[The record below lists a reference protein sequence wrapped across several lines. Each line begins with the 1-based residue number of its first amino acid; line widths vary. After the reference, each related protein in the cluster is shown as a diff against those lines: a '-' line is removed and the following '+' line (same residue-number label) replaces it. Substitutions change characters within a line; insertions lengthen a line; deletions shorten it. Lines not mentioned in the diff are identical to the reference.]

1 MRYLEGR
8 GGCVNLSNLFFG
20 NGLSGSILFVMG
32 DGDVDSLEFK
42 VVKQFLPLSIKV
54 ENGLPRPLVAYL
66 NIFPRDSP
74 SHARAE
80 AFQDRFLYGEAGG
93 EMLIRIGLRAAVI
106 DFPLSK
112 HFLFEPFR
120 IFLYRMFDSFDFDD
134 VDSDSKDHHLPCKRK
149 VFSGR

>member
-8 GGCVNLSNLFFG
+8 GGCVNLPNLFFG

-32 DGDVDSLEFK
+32 DGDVDGFELK
-42 VVKQFLPLSIKV
+42 VVEQFLPLSIKI
-54 ENGLPRPLVAYL
+54 ENGLPRSLVVYL
-66 NIFPRDSP
+66 NVFPCDSS

-80 AFQDRFLYGEAGG
+80 AFQDCFLYGEAGG
-93 EMLIRIGLRAAVI
+93 EMLARIGLRATVI

-112 HFLFEPFR
+112 NFSFESFR

-134 VDSDSKDHHLPCKRK
+134 VDSDSKNHKLPRKRR
-149 VFSGR
+149 VLSGR

>member
-1 MRYLEGR
+1 
-8 GGCVNLSNLFFG
+8 
-20 NGLSGSILFVMG
+20 MG
-32 DGDVDSLEFK
+32 DGDVDSFKFK
-42 VVKQFLPLSIKV
+42 VVEQFLPLSIKI
-54 ENGLPRPLVAYL
+54 ENGLPRSLVAHL

-106 DFPLSK
+106 DFPLGK
-112 HFLFEPFR
+112 NFLFEPFR

-134 VDSDSKDHHLPCKRK
+134 VDSNSKDHNLPCKRK
-149 VFSGR
+149 VLSGR